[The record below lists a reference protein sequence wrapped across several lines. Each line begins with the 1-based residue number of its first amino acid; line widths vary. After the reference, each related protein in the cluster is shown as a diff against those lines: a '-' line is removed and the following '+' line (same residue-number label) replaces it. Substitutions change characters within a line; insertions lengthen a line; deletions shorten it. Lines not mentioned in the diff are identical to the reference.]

1 MSISSKAVTWMVTV
15 LALAAGFGVL
25 ATSTSARAAKVP
37 VMWVDLSGTAQQ
49 HPRFI
54 FFTANSGSQ
63 VHSIKW
69 TGWGKGRT
77 IGRGTYRITSPPP
90 PGGKNPHGPARIV
103 AWKPISCVP
112 EFGNRKNRKIRVYR
126 HAKMLR
132 PVPEGDRKWVNIS
145 AWTGYLTCK
154 RSSSKAK

>member
-1 MSISSKAVTWMVTV
+1 MGNSFRGFILV
-15 LALAAGFGVL
+15 LAASVL
-25 ATSTSARAAKVP
+25 GLVMTTPVAAAKRPAPAVQ
-37 VMWVDLSGTAQQ
+37 WIDLSGTAKQ

-54 FFTANSGSQ
+54 YFTANSGSQ

-112 EFGNRKNRKIRVYR
+112 EFGNRKDRKISVYR

-132 PVPEGDRKWVNIS
+132 PVPEGGRKWVNIS
-145 AWTGYLTCK
+145 AWTGYLSCK
-154 RSSSKAK
+154 RLSSQAK